1 MVEKNMV
8 EIPYG
13 DFVKLIKTAGRVEA
27 ALAVLRTETGNYV
40 KCPLMNS
47 RCDSCG
53 AAEEDCQDCKA
64 ESKRR
69 KDCQREREGIE
80 NEFIPD

>member
-8 EIPYG
+8 ESPYG

-40 KCPLMNS
+40 KCPEMIAIL
-47 RCDSCG
+47 DG
-53 AAEEDCQDCKA
+53 EEEVIHTNVTGRID
-64 ESKRR
+64 E
-69 KDCQREREGIE
+69 
-80 NEFIPD
+80 